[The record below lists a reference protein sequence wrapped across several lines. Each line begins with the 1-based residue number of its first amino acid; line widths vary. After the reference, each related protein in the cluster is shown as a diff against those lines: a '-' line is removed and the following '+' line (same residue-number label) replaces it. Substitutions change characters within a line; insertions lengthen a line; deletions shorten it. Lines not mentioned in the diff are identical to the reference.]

1 MTDRPIR
8 FFVTDVDGTLVTP
21 DKVVTPDAIA
31 AVHELIDAGVGFA
44 FVSARPPR
52 GLANIAKALDLKLD
66 DQSKRPAA
74 AAFNGGALLDAN
86 LQTIAFEPLHDDDA
100 RVALDLFA
108 SMGIDAWVFT
118 LDQWILIDP
127 NGHYVSH
134 ERHTVGF
141 DATVVASFDGIT
153 GIGKI
158 VGSSEDAALLARA
171 ESFLGPRLSTNARAL
186 RSQSYYLDVTHA
198 KANKGSA
205 LRAIAEHA
213 GLELDEMAA
222 IGDMPNDLSMLEIAG
237 FSIAMGNAPQ
247 GMKDVVDA
255 VTDSN
260 RDEGFAKA
268 VRTLVLPRTRKET
281 P

>member
-8 FFVTDVDGTLVTP
+8 FLVSDVDGTLVTP
-21 DKVVTPDAIA
+21 DKIVTPDAIA
-31 AVHELIDAGVGFA
+31 AVHELVAAGLGFA

-52 GLANIAKALDLKLD
+52 GLASIATALDLPGD
-66 DQSKRPAA
+66 RAKRPVA
-74 AAFNGGALLDAN
+74 AAFNGGALLDAD

-100 RVALDLFA
+100 RIALDLFA

-118 LDQWILIDP
+118 LDRWIVTNPD
-127 NGHYVSH
+127 GRYVPH

-141 DATVVASFDGIT
+141 DATVVTSFDDIA

-205 LRAIAEHA
+205 LRAFAAHA
-213 GLELDEMAA
+213 GLDLDQMAA

-268 VRTLVLPRTRKET
+268 VRTLVLPRAGKET
-281 P
+281 A